1 MMGMSRAG
9 LAERWPLFA
18 GAFVSVTLGVALV
31 QSSLLLLISAA
42 TADPPAS
49 MSAADRM
56 TFSDNLE
63 AVVAMLGI
71 VLGIATFLAG
81 FVISSTFAFTVDQRR
96 RDLALLRLV
105 GGSRGQVRRLLLGEA
120 LLLGGL
126 GAGAGVFV
134 GRAVMAAQEWML
146 HTMGFVPDGFHGQWR
161 QWILAVSFGAGIGL
175 AVSGAAVAA
184 RRASRVRPLEA
195 LRETGDAARV
205 MTVSRWIAAVLFFGG
220 ALALVIVA
228 PHGGPAGGP
237 AMAMNVPLPAA
248 VAAAAL
254 SPLLVPFL
262 GRLLP
267 IGSGAAG
274 LLARANLADARRR
287 SGSIA
292 APVIALVALVAGTA
306 SANSTFNAAGVDE
319 QRRLTHADLVVEATG
334 PIGARIAAIPGVAA
348 ASTETSLPAT
358 VTTGHGEDAETDTAT
373 VLVIDPTAYAKAHGT
388 GSALAALSG
397 RTAAAGPGGDVPS
410 RGTVELK
417 LPGLDLG
424 AVPVIPGVPATM
436 SGGANLL
443 LAPGLVPPQLLASA
457 PTRSF
462 VTLANGADPT
472 AVRASLARVG
482 TVSDVDTWLRAD
494 ADSRT
499 STSNKIM
506 LVIMGLGGLYALIG
520 VINSIVIGAAARR
533 REFAEARVT
542 GLTRGQVIRSAL
554 AESSAVTVA
563 GLVLGAV
570 AAAGA
575 LIAAATSTSAVT
587 GHTSLA
593 LPWPLLAAVCAVA
606 LFVTA
611 GTSLITS
618 WSATRRAPVT
628 LLAARE

>member
-42 TADPPAS
+42 TADPPPG
-49 MSAADRM
+49 MGAADRM

-81 FVISSTFAFTVDQRR
+81 FVISSTFAFTVAQRR

-126 GAGAGVFV
+126 GAAAGVPA
-134 GRAVMAAQEWML
+134 GRVVMAAQEGLL
-146 HTMGFVPDGFHGQWR
+146 HHMGFVPAGFHGQWR
-161 QWILAVSFGAGIGL
+161 EWILAVSFGAGIGL

-195 LRETGDAARV
+195 LRETGEAARV
-205 MTVSRWIAAVLFFGG
+205 MTVTRWIAALVFFGG

-237 AMAMNVPLPAA
+237 AMAANVPLPAA

-254 SPLLVPFL
+254 SPLIVPLL

-267 IGSGAAG
+267 TGAGAAG
-274 LLARANLADARRR
+274 LLARANLGDARRR
-287 SGSIA
+287 SASVA
-292 APVIALVALVAGTA
+292 APVIVLIALVAGSAGA
-306 SANSTFNAAGVDE
+306 SATFTTSGIDE
-319 QRRLTHADLVVEATG
+319 LRRQTHADLVVETTG
-334 PIGARIAAIPGVAA
+334 PVGDRIAAVPGVAA

-358 VTTGHGEDAETDTAT
+358 ITTGHGEDAETDAATA
-373 VLVIDPTAYAKAHGT
+373 LVIDPTAYAKAHGA
-388 GSALAALSG
+388 GSALAALGG
-397 RTAAAGPGGDVPS
+397 RAVAAGPGGEVPS
-410 RGTVELK
+410 RGTVALK
-417 LPGLDLG
+417 LPGADLG
-424 AVPVIPGVPATM
+424 TVPVVAGVPATM
-436 SGGANLL
+436 SGGADLL
-443 LAPGLVPPQLLASA
+443 LPPGVVPPGLLAGA

-462 VTLANGADPT
+462 VTLAAGADPA
-472 AVRASLARVG
+472 AVRAGLSRIG
-482 TVSDVDTWLRAD
+482 TVSDVGRWLRAD
-494 ADSRT
+494 ADART

-506 LVIMGLGGLYALIG
+506 VVIMGLGGLYALIG
-520 VINSIVIGAAARR
+520 VVNSIVIGAAARR

-542 GLTRGQVIRSAL
+542 GLTRAQVIGSAL
-554 AESSAVTVA
+554 LESSAVTVA
-563 GLVLGAV
+563 GLLLGGL

-575 LIAAATSTSAVT
+575 LIAAVTSTSAVT
-587 GHTSLA
+587 GHASLS
-593 LPWPLLAAVCAVA
+593 LPWPLLGAVCAVA
-606 LFVTA
+606 LLVTA
-611 GTSLITS
+611 TTSLITS